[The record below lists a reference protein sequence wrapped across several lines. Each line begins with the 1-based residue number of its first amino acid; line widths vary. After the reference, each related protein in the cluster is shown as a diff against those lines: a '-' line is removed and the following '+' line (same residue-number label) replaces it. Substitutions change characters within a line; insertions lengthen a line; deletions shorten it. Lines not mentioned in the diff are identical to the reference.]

1 MSVVWTKDNITDVS
15 DQVVIITGANS
26 GLGFETAAALAER
39 KAKVILAVRNMEKG
53 SAAAGKIKSVY
64 PGAHV
69 TPMQLDL
76 GDLNSIRAFASDFMN
91 QYDSLSILINN
102 AGIMIPPHRLT
113 KDGFES
119 QFGGNHL
126 GHFALTGLLL
136 PKLISTPNS
145 RVVTVSSIAA
155 HNAAIHFDNL
165 DGSKGYSAIKFYGQS
180 KLANLMFAKELQN
193 KFLSNHVD
201 AVSVACHPGISN
213 TNLFSFDSGKQ
224 ANTFMR
230 MLTGLL
236 SQPAH
241 MGALPTLYAA
251 TEPSIKGGEYIGP
264 DGRGGRRGYPKSDE
278 IINKLY
284 AADISNRLWNIS
296 ESLTGVSY
304 KFN

>member
-1 MSVVWTKDNITDVS
+1 MSAVWTKDSIPNVS

-26 GLGFETAAALAER
+26 GLGFETAVALAAR

-53 SAAAGKIKSVY
+53 SEAAGKIKSIY
-64 PGAHV
+64 PGANV
-69 TPMQLDL
+69 KPMQLDL
-76 GDLNSIRAFASDFMN
+76 GDLNSVRAFAFDFMN
-91 QYDSLSILINN
+91 QYESLSILINN

-155 HNAAIHFDNL
+155 HNAAINFDNL

-180 KLANLMFAKELQN
+180 KLANLMYAKELQN
-193 KFLSNHVD
+193 KLRSNHLD
-201 AVSVACHPGISN
+201 ATSVACHPGISN
-213 TNLFSFDSGKQ
+213 TNLFSFGSGKQ
-224 ANTFMR
+224 TNKLMSILAGFV
-230 MLTGLL
+230 

-251 TEPSIKGGEYIGP
+251 TEPTIKGGEYIAP
-264 DGRGGRRGYPKSDE
+264 DGRGGRKGYPKSDE

-284 AADISNRLWNIS
+284 DADISNRLWNIS